1 MIESLH
7 GPKAAR
13 LALVGLALLAFT
25 ACKREAKPAPDEP
38 ADSYSV
44 RVEVI
49 EIAGSGDSKRAILSH
64 EAIEA
69 FKNREG
75 APERMPPM
83 KMAFGLAP
91 GVDEDALTPGSKHA
105 IEFDVVW
112 GREPTIRVTAAK
124 PLPADTALTLT
135 PH

>member
-1 MIESLH
+1 MTASPYRTKL
-7 GPKAAR
+7 GL
-13 LALVGLALLAFT
+13 LALALLALS
-25 ACKREAKPAPDEP
+25 ACKREAKPAPAEP
-38 ADSYSV
+38 ADTYRT
-44 RVEVI
+44 RVEVV
-49 EIAGSGDSKRAILSH
+49 EIAGSGDSRRATLSH

-75 APERMPPM
+75 KPERMPPM

-91 GVDEDALTPGSKHA
+91 GVDESTLTPGSKHE

-112 GREPTIRVTAAK
+112 GREPTIRVLEAK
-124 PLPADTALTLT
+124 RLPDDTPLTLT

>member
-1 MIESLH
+1 MIESTHRTRSGFVALTV
-7 GPKAAR
+7 
-13 LALVGLALLAFT
+13 LAVLAFA
-25 ACKREAKPAPDEP
+25 ACKREAKPAPAEP
-38 ADSYSV
+38 ADTYRV
-44 RVEVI
+44 RVEVV

-64 EAIEA
+64 EAIDA

-75 APERMPPM
+75 TPERMPPM

-91 GVDEDALTPGSKHA
+91 GVDEAALTPGSKHE
-105 IEFDVVW
+105 IELDVVY
-112 GREPTIRVTAAK
+112 GREPTIRVTKAL